1 MGVFVTAA
9 KSRSRSVSTEL
20 PDRVER
26 LTLLAQSLVRTPKS
40 DELTRLL
47 ALRIFDS
54 WSCETVL
61 LYTVKAK
68 GALALASSYGVAA
81 DDIAHDI
88 PLSEF
93 PALSS
98 VLSKGGI
105 SWGETGARLGRLIP
119 RSLHPRTSSS
129 VVIAPLNRFTIPEQ
143 VLILTFA
150 EPLPDNPASKPFVAA
165 VVSLLELRLAM
176 MAGPEVRRGVDGAA
190 EEDRGLSE
198 RQLLVL
204 QGIHEGKTNR
214 SIAEE
219 LGFSESTI
227 RQETIKIYQSLGV
240 GSRHDAVAVAQEDGL
255 LHS

>member
-1 MGVFVTAA
+1 MAVKHRPPAA
-9 KSRSRSVSTEL
+9 STEL

-54 WSCETVL
+54 WSCDTVAL
-61 LYTVKAK
+61 FSVKAQ
-68 GALALASSYGVAA
+68 GALTLTSSYGVALSE
-81 DDIAHDI
+81 IEHDI
-88 PLSEF
+88 PLAEY

-105 SWGETGARLGRLIP
+105 SWGEMGARLGRLIP
-119 RSLHPRTSSS
+119 RGLHPRVPGA
-129 VVIAPLNRFTIPEQ
+129 VVIAPLNRVTIPEQ
-143 VLILTFA
+143 VLVLTFA
-150 EPLPDNPASKPFVAA
+150 APLPQNPASKPFVAA

-176 MAGPEVRRGVDGAA
+176 MGTADVRRAVDVGA

-204 QGIHEGKTNR
+204 QGIHDGKTNR
-214 SIAEE
+214 GIADE

-227 RQETIKIYQSLGV
+227 RQETIRIYQALGV
-240 GSRHDAVAVAQEDGL
+240 GTRHEAVAAAQDEGL
-255 LHS
+255 LPS

>member
-1 MGVFVTAA
+1 MPVT
-9 KSRSRSVSTEL
+9 KSRTTAISTEL

-61 LYTVKAK
+61 LFSVKAQ
-68 GALALASSYGVAA
+68 GTLTLTSSYGVAVSE
-81 DDIAHDI
+81 IEHDI
-88 PLSEF
+88 PLSEY
-93 PALSS
+93 PSLSS

-119 RSLHPRTSSS
+119 RNLHPRVPGSI
-129 VVIAPLNRFTIPEQ
+129 VIAPLNRVTIPEQ

-150 EPLPDNPASKPFVAA
+150 DTLPENPASEPFVAA

-176 MAGPEVRRGVDGAA
+176 MAGTDVRRGSETAGED
-190 EEDRGLSE
+190 DRGFSE
-198 RQLLVL
+198 RQLMIL

-214 SIAEE
+214 GIAEE

-227 RQETIKIYQSLGV
+227 RQETIRIYQSLGV
-240 GSRHDAVAVAQEDGL
+240 SSRHDAVTVAQEAGL
-255 LHS
+255 LRH

>member
-1 MGVFVTAA
+1 MTVV
-9 KSRSRSVSTEL
+9 KSRTTALSTEL

-54 WSCETVL
+54 WSCETVSL
-61 LYTVKAK
+61 LSVKAQ
-68 GALALASSYGVAA
+68 GTLTLTSSYGVSPS
-81 DDIAHDI
+81 DVGHDI
-88 PLSEF
+88 VLSEY
-93 PALSS
+93 PALST

-105 SWGETGARLGRLIP
+105 SWGESGARLARLIP
-119 RSLHPRTSSS
+119 QSLHPRLRGAI
-129 VVIAPLNRFTIPEQ
+129 VIAPLNRVTIPEQ

-150 EPLPDNPASKPFVAA
+150 EPLPENPASKPFVAA

-176 MAGPEVRRGVDGAA
+176 MAGTEVRRGTEPVA
-190 EEDRGLSE
+190 EDNRGFSE
-198 RQLLVL
+198 RQLMIL
-204 QGIHEGKTNR
+204 QGIHDGKTNR
-214 SIAEE
+214 AIAEE

-227 RQETIKIYQSLGV
+227 RQETIRIYQSLGV

-255 LHS
+255 LRF

>member
-1 MGVFVTAA
+1 MTVARNRNTAA
-9 KSRSRSVSTEL
+9 SAEL

-61 LYTVKAK
+61 LYSVKAQ
-68 GALALASSYGVAA
+68 GVLTLTSSYGVSVA
-81 DDIAHDI
+81 DIEPDI
-88 PLSEF
+88 PLADF
-93 PALSS
+93 PALSA

-105 SWGETGARLGRLIP
+105 SWGETGSRLGRLIP
-119 RSLHPRTSSS
+119 RSLHPRTRSS

-150 EPLPDNPASKPFVAA
+150 VPLPENPASKPFVAA

-176 MAGPEVRRGVDGAA
+176 MAGTEVRRGVDAGP

-204 QGIHEGKTNR
+204 RGIHEGKTNR
-214 SIAEE
+214 GIAEE

-227 RQETIKIYQSLGV
+227 RQETIRIYQSLGV
-240 GSRHDAVAVAQEDGL
+240 GSRHDAVSVAQAEGL
-255 LHS
+255 LTH

>member
-1 MGVFVTAA
+1 MVLA
-9 KSRSRSVSTEL
+9 KNGEVSISIDV

-26 LTLLAQSLVRTPKS
+26 LTLLAQSLVRTPKW

-61 LYTVKAK
+61 LFTVKAQ
-68 GALALASSYGVAA
+68 GTLSLTSCYGVADA
-81 DDIAHDI
+81 DVVHEIV
-88 PLSEF
+88 LSEH

-105 SWGETGARLGRLIP
+105 SWGESGVRLGRLIP
-119 RSLHPRTSSS
+119 KSLHPAVRGG
-129 VVIAPLNRFTIPEQ
+129 VVIAPLNRVTIPEQ

-150 EPLPDNPASKPFVAA
+150 HPLPENPASKPFVSA

-176 MAGPEVRRGVDGAA
+176 MTGTDARRTSEVGV
-190 EEDRGLSE
+190 EEESAFSDR
-198 RQLLVL
+198 QMLVL
-204 QGIHEGKTNR
+204 RGIRDGKTNR
-214 SIAEE
+214 AIAED

-227 RQETIKIYQSLGV
+227 RQETLRIYQALGV
-240 GSRHDAVAVAQEDGL
+240 NSRRDAVSVAQLEGML
-255 LHS
+255 TS